1 MLHKR
6 RNKVVSKLRKIVYRN
21 NLNGLRAKRLIRNF
35 CEKVD
40 LVYFGAVDQ
49 YQDDHKMIKGL
60 SASTHHHDDDY
71 AVGTINEYDI
81 RFVNRIDSHED
92 VNSRLHTHTWLIYEV
107 QLKNNLDIP
116 HIFIGADHDNNS
128 AYARLF
134 SANPALQSIPTS
146 NIAHY
151 GVEFNSRYSIYT
163 KSTNFITAQEVI
175 TNEIA
180 NTLAAHF
187 WPFSLEIVDG
197 YVYIYADNKKVTSSL
212 LESMLRDILWLVEKL
227 DKN

>member
-6 RNKVVSKLRKIVYRN
+6 RNKVVSKIRKIAYRN
-21 NLNGLRAKRLIRNF
+21 NLNGLRAKHLIRRF

-71 AVGTINEYDI
+71 AVGTIDEYDI

-92 VNSRLHTHTWLIYEV
+92 VNSQLHTHTWLIYEV

-116 HIFIGADHDNNS
+116 HIFIGAAHDNNS

-134 SANPALQSIPTS
+134 SANPALQPIPAS
-146 NIAHY
+146 NISDY
-151 GVEFNSRYSIYT
+151 GQEFNSRYQIYA
-163 KSTNFITAQEVI
+163 KSTNFIPAQETV
-175 TNEIA
+175 TSDIA

-187 WPFSLEIVDG
+187 WPFSIEIVDG
-197 YVYIYADNKKVTSSL
+197 YVYIYADNKKVTSDL
-212 LESMLRDILWLVEKL
+212 LESMLRDILWLAIKL
-227 DKN
+227 DTN